1 MTGDN
6 IPEYHGGDAKEVTMG
21 KAKRKNLTPHEIR
34 ESIRFADGA
43 LAAAGH
49 QVKRR
54 DARVDAR
61 RALRG
66 EISFDEAIDRAA
78 ARAKR

>member
-1 MTGDN
+1 MK
-6 IPEYHGGDAKEVTMG
+6 ISRRM
-21 KAKRKNLTPHEIR
+21 KRRALTPAQVE

-49 QVKRR
+49 TASGTQVR
-54 DARVDAR
+54 ADAR

-66 EISFDEAIDRAA
+66 EISFDEAVKRAA
-78 ARAKR
+78 ARARQAERTRAAS